1 MNAFELSAKAKFDL
15 KNIARYTQK
24 RWGRVKR
31 NIYIKQLDDCF
42 HLLADKPSIGIDM
55 SFIKQGYMKFPQSS
69 HLIIYKRTT
78 ETKITIVRILHH
90 KMDVKLNLKVS
101 N

>member
-1 MNAFELSAKAKFDL
+1 MNSFELSTKAKFDL

-24 RWGRVKR
+24 KWGRTKR

-42 HLLADKPSIGIDM
+42 HLLADKPSLGRAM
-55 SFIKQGYMKFPQSS
+55 SYIVQGYKKFPQSS
-69 HLIIYKRTT
+69 HIIIYKLANKN
-78 ETKITIVRILHH
+78 KITIVRILHH
-90 KMDVKLNLKVS
+90 KMDVKLNL

>member
-1 MNAFELSAKAKFDL
+1 MNSFELSTKAKFDL

-24 RWGRVKR
+24 KWGRTKR

-42 HLLADKPSIGIDM
+42 HLLADKPSMGRDM
-55 SFIKQGYMKFPQSS
+55 SYIVQGYKKFPQSS
-69 HLIIYKRTT
+69 HIIIYKLANKN
-78 ETKITIVRILHH
+78 KITIVRILHH
-90 KMDVKLNLKVS
+90 KMDVKLNL